1 MCAFYDE
8 RFSTIYTEKKKF
20 LVLKI
25 SLISTRFHG
34 NLETMR
40 YFQNKKFI
48 FSLNDANNR
57 RNKTDNA
64 G

>member
-1 MCAFYDE
+1 
-8 RFSTIYTEKKKF
+8 
-20 LVLKI
+20 
-25 SLISTRFHG
+25 
-34 NLETMR
+34 MR

-64 G
+64 GWYFKIVTLKVKFYLSVHDNL